1 MFMSSIHGLFCVGSH
16 CWCVWQNIHEYMPC
30 CMHFCAYIMPGT
42 NLALK
47 MRRAKS
53 QHPQYCVCS
62 AVRDIDTHNADAIV
76 GHLPAEST
84 LIHRSQAPVAH
95 NIEPLLNDGH
105 RRFRPLGAQYTAA
118 PELVSR
124 PLARAIV
131 EVIAVPACRPSH
143 ESETT
148 TRVNKYMQY
157 N

>member
-1 MFMSSIHGLFCVGSH
+1 MLCALLRVYYAGDKFGTEDAPGEKPTPPILRMLSSAR
-16 CWCVWQNIHEYMPC
+16 Y
-30 CMHFCAYIMPGT
+30 
-42 NLALK
+42 
-47 MRRAKS
+47 
-53 QHPQYCVCS
+53 
-62 AVRDIDTHNADAIV
+62 IDTHNADAIV

-95 NIEPLLNDGH
+95 NIEPLLNDCH
-105 RRFRPLGAQYTAA
+105 RGFRPSGAQYTAA

-131 EVIAVPACRPSH
+131 EVIAVPARRPLH

-148 TRVNKYMQY
+148 TRVNKYMRIYTCVY